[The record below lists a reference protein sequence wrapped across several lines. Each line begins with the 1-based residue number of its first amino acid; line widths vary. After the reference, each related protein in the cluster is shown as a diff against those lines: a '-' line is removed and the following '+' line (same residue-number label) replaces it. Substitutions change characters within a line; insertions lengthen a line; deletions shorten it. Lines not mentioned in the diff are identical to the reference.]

1 MGVEIF
7 VDGVAVMVPGDDNL
21 LAGCVKA
28 GVDLPYFC
36 WHPAMGSVGACR
48 QCAVKV
54 DDRIVMACMTPVTAG
69 MRVGVAEAEA
79 AAAREGVVEFVLANH
94 PHDCPV
100 CEVGGECHLQDMTA
114 MTGHFARR
122 DRFAK
127 RTHRSQ
133 DLGPFVKHEMN
144 RCIGCYRCVRF
155 YQDVAGGED
164 FGVFGSA
171 KNVFFGR
178 AEDGALESPFAG
190 NLVEVCPTG
199 VFVDKPFSARFR
211 RKWDMRAT
219 PSVCPHC
226 AVGCNI
232 SVQERDG
239 VFRRVVNRFNASLN
253 GYFLCDRGRFGVGF
267 LEAPERLRVSRDRY
281 GKALGRDAVV
291 GHVAKILASGKVV
304 GVGSVRASV
313 EGNFALRRLV
323 GVANFYA
330 GVAGHEAGVMR
341 AAVAA
346 MGSVRVA
353 TLAEA
358 ERADA
363 ILVLGQDPLVV
374 APRLGLALRQA
385 AVRPDDALLAER
397 EIPAWHDA
405 AARTAMRGRK
415 NKVFVVGPAETGLDA
430 VAQLVVRMG
439 GDETAA
445 FALEVARLEAGEISD
460 GLLAAQN
467 PVVVAGGGEAM
478 VLAGARIVAALMDR
492 GVDARFLGLV
502 PAANSVGL
510 ACLEAESAGGCA
522 VEGAHLLVL
531 ENDFFGGRG
540 LETAAS
546 VTCLDHIETATA
558 RAADYAVAVGSFAD
572 TDGMFVN
579 LEGRVQPFIRASFGE
594 ADAPAAWEILRDAG
608 IRAGILAPGTW
619 PDRAALVGEMA
630 VELPFLAPCLQ
641 ALPVMGEPKP
651 PGLPHRFSGRT
662 AARAHVDVREGRPPV
677 RVESPY
683 GTTMEGAVQEGAEPL
698 VWAPGWN
705 SGQAVLR
712 LAEEKPEVFLFAEKK
727 AGGLEM
733 PEKPWRYEAGHDI
746 EEMSALSPAIIAR
759 GWA

>member
-1 MGVEIF
+1 
-7 VDGVAVMVPGDDNL
+7 
-21 LAGCVKA
+21 
-28 GVDLPYFC
+28 
-36 WHPAMGSVGACR
+36 
-48 QCAVKV
+48 
-54 DDRIVMACMTPVTAG
+54 
-69 MRVGVAEAEA
+69 
-79 AAAREGVVEFVLANH
+79 
-94 PHDCPV
+94 
-100 CEVGGECHLQDMTA
+100 
-114 MTGHFARR
+114 
-122 DRFAK
+122 
-127 RTHRSQ
+127 
-133 DLGPFVKHEMN
+133 
-144 RCIGCYRCVRF
+144 
-155 YQDVAGGED
+155 
-164 FGVFGSA
+164 
-171 KNVFFGR
+171 
-178 AEDGALESPFAG
+178 
-190 NLVEVCPTG
+190 
-199 VFVDKPFSARFR
+199 
-211 RKWDMRAT
+211 
-219 PSVCPHC
+219 
-226 AVGCNI
+226 
-232 SVQERDG
+232 
-239 VFRRVVNRFNASLN
+239 
-253 GYFLCDRGRFGVGF
+253 
-267 LEAPERLRVSRDRY
+267 
-281 GKALGRDAVV
+281 
-291 GHVAKILASGKVV
+291 
-304 GVGSVRASV
+304 
-313 EGNFALRRLV
+313 
-323 GVANFYA
+323 
-330 GVAGHEAGVMR
+330 
-341 AAVAA
+341 
-346 MGSVRVA
+346 
-353 TLAEA
+353 
-358 ERADA
+358 
-363 ILVLGQDPLVV
+363 
-374 APRLGLALRQA
+374 
-385 AVRPDDALLAER
+385 
-397 EIPAWHDA
+397 
-405 AARTAMRGRK
+405 
-415 NKVFVVGPAETGLDA
+415 
-430 VAQLVVRMG
+430 
-439 GDETAA
+439 
-445 FALEVARLEAGEISD
+445 
-460 GLLAAQN
+460 
-467 PVVVAGGGEAM
+467 M

-641 ALPVMGEPKP
+641 ALPGMGEPKP

-733 PEKPWRYEAGHDI
+733 PEKPWRYEAGHDF